1 MTPGGGL
8 SDEERARLAAA
19 PPPLVEPPE
28 KPQAATPPPAA
39 PDPATRVAHPAP
51 SAARSAPSPAPS
63 AARSAPS
70 PAPAPA
76 PDPHADLPETEPL
89 RAPGVDTGA
98 LPSTAPI
105 TAADLAHTDP
115 TTLPPELHLESALA
129 VDGAPGAMPTAG
141 GSALMDELFAPD
153 RFVEW
158 DEAALASTPLANRAG
173 PPTTEHIPSGLTG
186 PQPSHDPWARTRAAL
201 AAAQEADARELAAAA
216 RYDEHGTPIVSRTQ
230 KSLVVVAVA
239 VVSLL
244 ALVSLFLLGTRLP
257 VAGAEPTGGAS
268 GASPGQ
274 GEGTGGSGV
283 DAVPTGPVKPGDHAW
298 TALDGGE
305 CLDPFT
311 DPWAEDFTVV
321 RCVDEHDAQL
331 VLRAPIPD
339 ADAQRWPGVD
349 ALQNRLTEL
358 CAAAGVIDLTAAG
371 GYSDLQLSA
380 AFPASAAQWRSG
392 ERDYFCFVSR
402 SSGEKIEGSVQGTA
416 QAGVWAAAKAA
427 AGPAKGGGG
436 NPDGDADDGGSK
448 KG

>member
-39 PDPATRVAHPAP
+39 PEPASRVAHPAP
-51 SAARSAPSPAPS
+51 SGARSAPP
-63 AARSAPS
+63 
-70 PAPAPA
+70 PAPAAPASPPAAASSPA
-76 PDPHADLPETEPL
+76 PDPHAELPETEPL

-129 VDGAPGAMPTAG
+129 IDGAPGAMPAAG

-158 DEAALASTPLANRAG
+158 DEAARASTPLSNRAG

-216 RYDEHGTPIVSRTQ
+216 RYDAQGTPIVSRTQ

-257 VAGAEPTGGAS
+257 VAGAEPTAGAS
-268 GASPGQ
+268 GASSGQ
-274 GEGTGGSGV
+274 GDGEGGV
-283 DAVPTGPVKPGDHAW
+283 DAVPTGPVKSGDHAW
-298 TALDGGE
+298 TALNGGE

-311 DPWAEDFTVV
+311 DPWAEEFTVV

-349 ALQNRLTEL
+349 ALQIRLTEL
-358 CAAAGVIDLTAAG
+358 CAAAGVIDLTSAG
-371 GYSDLQLSA
+371 AYSDLQLSA
-380 AFPASAAQWRSG
+380 AFPASAAQWRGG

-402 SSGEKIEGSVQGTA
+402 SSGKKIEGSVQGTA

-427 AGPAKGGGG
+427 AGPAKGGK
-436 NPDGDADDGGSK
+436 DGDTSGDAGDGGST